1 MSELGGD
8 GQACANCARVYVAK
22 SSLEGVWVLSIVD
35 VRVGLDNVEM
45 IIWPVVANAHVV
57 LVMPCAM
64 NSW

>member
-1 MSELGGD
+1 MAGRVGEWWVVKK
-8 GQACANCARVYVAK
+8 RVYVAK
-22 SSLEGVWVLSIVD
+22 SSLEGVWVLAIMD